1 MIHRARLDE
10 ANRPRQDHPARHL
23 VKSSCWLLRSRK
35 NVTRVEDQVRLN
47 ELRAANRAE
56 FLKTLSLA
64 VARFR
69 GASGI
74 ATWACVVESTSAC
87 NAFRYR
93 SRHDRASGAL
103 WTLCND
109 GLFDGRLF
117 RMLTVVDQYSRQSS
131 MVVACSEG
139 SFPVRK
145 VANQRTALLAFLKGL
160 PAGSRIGVE
169 STGSYHE
176 LFAEAAHKL
185 GFLVFLLNPK
195 DTRHYAKTVGL
206 RGKTDRVD
214 AELIARMIAHEH
226 TKLHAWIPP
235 TPQQRELDRLIKRR
249 ATLISLREAV
259 AMSLHELG
267 GLADDLKALRTRF
280 NQLIARLDLRVKALV
295 EASPERKQNCTRL
308 CTISGVGPIIGTALV
323 NTLERVPLKS
333 ADAFVAFTGL
343 DPRPDD
349 SGQHR
354 GKRRLSKRGPAE
366 LRRLLYLAAMSA
378 AKTKTWRPLYEHYRA
393 KGLSTTATLVILA
406 RRIART
412 AWSIYTHKTEFDPA
426 RLTKPLT

>member
-1 MIHRARLDE
+1 MQTPSA
-10 ANRPRQDHPARHL
+10 
-23 VKSSCWLLRSRK
+23 V
-35 NVTRVEDQVRLN
+35 LN
-47 ELRAANRAE
+47 IGAD
-56 FLKTLSLA
+56 
-64 VARFR
+64 VAKK
-69 GASGI
+69 AI
-74 ATWACVVESTSAC
+74 A
-87 NAFRYR
+87 
-93 SRHDRASGAL
+93 
-103 WTLCND
+103 
-109 GLFDGRLF
+109 
-117 RMLTVVDQYSRQSS
+117 
-131 MVVACSEG
+131 VACSEG
-139 SFPVRK
+139 SFPVRE

-176 LFAEAAHKL
+176 VFAELAHQL
-185 GFLVFLLNPK
+185 GFLVFVLNPK
-195 DTRHYAKTVGL
+195 DTRHYAKAVGV

-235 TPQQRELDRLIKRR
+235 TPQQREMDRLIKRR

-259 AMSLHELG
+259 EMSLHELSG
-267 GLADDLKALRTRF
+267 FAADLKALRTRF

-295 EASPERKQNCTRL
+295 EASPERKQNFTRL
-308 CTISGVGPIIGTALV
+308 CTITGVGPVVGTALV

-354 GKRRLSKRGPAE
+354 GKRRLSKRGPGE

-378 AKTKTWRPLYEHYRA
+378 IKTKTWRPLYEHYRA
-393 KGLSTTATLVILA
+393 KGLSSTATLVILA

-412 AWSIYTHKTEFDPA
+412 AGSIYTHNTECDPG

>member
-1 MIHRARLDE
+1 MQTPAVVLNIGADVAKDE
-10 ANRPRQDHPARHL
+10 I
-23 VKSSCWLLRSRK
+23 
-35 NVTRVEDQVRLN
+35 
-47 ELRAANRAE
+47 
-56 FLKTLSLA
+56 
-64 VARFR
+64 VA
-69 GASGI
+69 
-74 ATWACVVESTSAC
+74 
-87 NAFRYR
+87 
-93 SRHDRASGAL
+93 
-103 WTLCND
+103 
-109 GLFDGRLF
+109 
-117 RMLTVVDQYSRQSS
+117 
-131 MVVACSEG
+131 ACSEG

-145 VANQRTALLAFLKGL
+145 VANQRAAVLAFLKGL

-176 LFAEAAHKL
+176 LFAEVAHQL

-195 DTRHYAKTVGL
+195 DTRHYAKAVGL

-249 ATLISLREAV
+249 AALVSLREAV
-259 AMSLHELG
+259 EMSLHELDG
-267 GLADDLKALRTRF
+267 FDADLKVLRTRF
-280 NQLIARLDLRVKALV
+280 NQLIARLDLRVKALI
-295 EASPERKQNCTRL
+295 EASPDRQQNFTRL
-308 CTISGVGPIIGTALV
+308 CTITGVGPVIGTALV

-366 LRRLLYLAAMSA
+366 LRRLLYMAAMSA
-378 AKTKTWRPLYEHYRA
+378 IKTKTWRPLYDHYRA
-393 KGLSTTATLVILA
+393 KGLSSTATLVILA

-412 AWSIYTHKTEFDPA
+412 AWSIYTHKTEFDPG
-426 RLTKPLT
+426 RLTNRLT